1 MDDQAH
7 DFVATLQRC
16 FGELKDPR
24 VAASCD
30 HLLMDILAI
39 TILAVASG
47 ADDWTDLETF
57 GRLRH
62 DWLKTF
68 LALPHGMQRR

>member
-1 MDDQAH
+1 
-7 DFVATLQRC
+7 
-16 FGELKDPR
+16 
-24 VAASCD
+24 
-30 HLLMDILAI
+30 MDILAI
-39 TILAVASG
+39 TILAVICG

-68 LALPHGMQRR
+68 LALPGGIPSHDTFRRVFGLLVAPQ